1 MNYYKQNVFNRGF
14 TIVELMI
21 ALAISMV
28 LVLGATSFMATTD
41 RANRLQS
48 AVSGLN
54 VSGRFG
60 LDRLARDIRMSG
72 YRDSN
77 WSFGALANVIN
88 AIDGLPAA
96 GGDSITLLYEG
107 TRDCA
112 FVLAPAGVVTNTYQV
127 VNPLTFLCTEA
138 VNSKRFARLVPP
150 KRLMDNMELSFQ
162 TPQEDEFAPC
172 LMTLRSLYVGI
183 SFARREDHYLRY
195 LNFDG
200 VDRDEIETWKAAFLW
215 FLKKLTYKYRRGLL
229 LKSPPHTAR
238 IRLLL
243 EMFPEA

>member
-1 MNYYKQNVFNRGF
+1 MNFYKQIEFNRGF

-88 AIDGLPAA
+88 AIDGLPAD

-127 VNPLTFLCTEA
+127 VNGNLECNGQA
-138 VNSKRFARLVPP
+138 VTGGVQEMQIYLGEDTDNDGVANRWMSPGTAGLDMTRLVSVRVHLLVRTNGNNVSPGAQ
-150 KRLMDNMELSFQ
+150 SFYFNNAQ
-162 TPQEDEFAPC
+162 QVAIND
-172 LMTLRSLYVGI
+172 GQI
-183 SFARREDHYLRY
+183 RREYSVTIALR
-195 LNFDG
+195 NP
-200 VDRDEIETWKAAFLW
+200 T
-215 FLKKLTYKYRRGLL
+215 
-229 LKSPPHTAR
+229 
-238 IRLLL
+238 
-243 EMFPEA
+243 